1 MKEADYMQLPSQL
14 ELGLDLQSE
23 LKFEDFLI
31 QTSSHDHSC
40 WRAENESSSLEANM
54 G

>member
-1 MKEADYMQLPSQL
+1 MKLPSQL
-14 ELGLDLQSE
+14 ELGLDLQFE

-31 QTSSHDHSC
+31 QTSRDRSC
-40 WRAENESSSLEANM
+40 WRAEDESSSLGANT